1 MLRPFPAHCSKGLLQ
16 SMPVCPA
23 PSHIGVVTLL
33 CHVLGLAIDPRILCP
48 ILASARIAVL
58 ADSPP
63 HSVTSQSPQSLFTAS
78 AVVSRQLRRPTTGRR
93 PGSTLLWG
101 VPFRVS
107 LKQVIIGRYLCQL
120 FWQTEKVDR
129 ASTTFGSRGPSLTRK
144 GKKKDSKLPLGPK
157 FCQEKV
163 DRTESCDLSAERQPF
178 LPGKKL
184 TRRRPESA
192 AKYSPSDCQSP
203 SPL

>member
-1 MLRPFPAHCSKGLLQ
+1 
-16 SMPVCPA
+16 MPVCPA

-33 CHVLGLAIDPRILCP
+33 CHVLSTYRASAGTALGLAIDPRILCP

-107 LKQVIIGRYLCQL
+107 LKQTTIGRYPCQL

-157 FCQEKV
+157 FSAGAAANGCLRQLSREKV
-163 DRTESCDLSAERQPF
+163 DRTESCDLSAER
-178 LPGKKL
+178 
-184 TRRRPESA
+184 
-192 AKYSPSDCQSP
+192 
-203 SPL
+203 